1 MHRAISILME
11 AVLYEKILLTHDG
24 SDLAGHAIRH
34 AAMIAK
40 AMGAE
45 VIVLQVV
52 DSVSQLM
59 AQMSTGTIEP
69 MPAGPLTAEI
79 AEESVSGQHQLAE
92 QNLGSVRDQLI
103 EQGVEKVSMVVVEGR
118 PEDAIVQAVQELHAD
133 LVVISTHG
141 RTGFRRA
148 MMGSVA
154 DHVVRNTPNS
164 PVLVI
169 HLD

>member
-1 MHRAISILME
+1 
-11 AVLYEKILLTHDG
+11 VYKKILLTHDG
-24 SDLAGHAIRH
+24 SDLAGAAVRH
-34 AAMIAK
+34 AAGIAK

-45 VIVLQVV
+45 VVVLQVV

-59 AQMSTGTIEP
+59 AQMTTGTIEP
-69 MPAGPLTAEI
+69 LPAGPLTAEI
-79 AEESVSGQHQLAE
+79 AQESVSGQHDLAE
-92 QNLGSVRDQLI
+92 QNLGGVRDALK
-103 EQGVEKVSMVVVEGR
+103 EQGVEQVSMVVVEGR
-118 PEDAIVQAVQELHAD
+118 PEDAIVQAQQELGCD

-154 DHVVRNTPNS
+154 DHVIRNTPGA
-164 PVLVI
+164 PVLVV

>member
-1 MHRAISILME
+1 ME
-11 AVLYEKILLTHDG
+11 AVVYKKILLTHDG
-24 SDLAGHAIRH
+24 SDLAGAAVRH
-34 AAMIAK
+34 AAEIAK

-45 VIVLQVV
+45 VVILQVV

-59 AQMSTGTIEP
+59 AQMTTGTIEP
-69 MPAGPLTAEI
+69 LPAGPLTAEI
-79 AEESVSGQHQLAE
+79 AQESVSGQHELAE
-92 QNLGSVRDQLI
+92 QNLGHVRDALQQ
-103 EQGVEKVSMVVVEGR
+103 QGVEKVSMMVVEGR
-118 PEDAIVQAVQELHAD
+118 PEDAIVQAQQDLSCD

-154 DHVVRNTPNS
+154 DHVIRHTPGA
-164 PVLVI
+164 PVLVV